1 MKIYNENA
9 VRENMIAY
17 LKQQTGLE
25 KTVTFGSIEGKYDV
39 LVKEY
44 DHDYTGLYGK
54 NGVC

>member
-1 MKIYNENA
+1 
-9 VRENMIAY
+9 MIAY

-44 DHDYTGLYGK
+44 DHDKVVRTLKKMHEPLYWTFR
-54 NGVC
+54 